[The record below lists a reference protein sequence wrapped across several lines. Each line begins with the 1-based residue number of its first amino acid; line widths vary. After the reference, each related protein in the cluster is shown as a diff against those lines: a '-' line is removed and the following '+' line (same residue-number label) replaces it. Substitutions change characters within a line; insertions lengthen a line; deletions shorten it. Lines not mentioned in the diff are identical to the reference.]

1 MELKAIPVDKILAN
15 FYQPRTKFD
24 KEKIHELAES
34 ILSNGLI
41 NPITVTPDKKRQGKY
56 MIVSGERRWQA
67 HRVAKLKTIQ
77 CFVKEF
83 KSQGQFMVESLIEN
97 LHREDLTPTE
107 KGKFCLKIKNEM
119 KLEKNEQISKV
130 VNKPT
135 QHIDN
140 WIDDYQFNK
149 EKNYSRVKQPTHTI
163 IRATKGFPEEE
174 RKKLIAFA
182 EGKNITKTR
191 MRTDDFEED
200 FVPVYKKADEPT
212 KKALLSGKVTVEEA
226 KQENVP
232 EPIELERTANDV
244 VDDILSNLHNFK
256 YNVDELL
263 KSNVKSKINIEDLS
277 KSKADKSI
285 TTAGLHLKTF
295 KEFVNV
301 LRQRGA
307 KPDKMILALIKAN
320 GKI

>member
-1 MELKAIPVDKILAN
+1 
-15 FYQPRTKFD
+15 
-24 KEKIHELAES
+24 
-34 ILSNGLI
+34 
-41 NPITVTPDKKRQGKY
+41 

-97 LHREDLTPTE
+97 VHREDLTPTE

-119 KLEKNEQISKV
+119 GLNNNEQVANVLKV
-130 VNKPT
+130 LNK
-135 QHIDN
+135 DVGN
-140 WIDDYQFNK
+140 WIDNYEINK
-149 EKNYSRVKQPTHTI
+149 KSAQTI
-163 IRATKGFPEEE
+163 PMKITGSTRTLPDEE
-174 RKKLIAFA
+174 REKIFKFSK
-182 EGKNITKTR
+182 GKDSMFIER
-191 MRTDDFEED
+191 EFM
-200 FVPVYKKADEPT
+200 PVYKKADEPT

-232 EPIELERTANDV
+232 EPIQLERTANDV